1 MKKKKTKMKKKQ
13 TLSPSTTSLLLVVIV
28 FLAVHSFGLN
38 GGQTPVIGI
47 LSSPNDE
54 SDPTQGSFIIDYYV
68 KFLEAAGARVV
79 PIIYDQPQESLDN
92 LQSKLNGVLFTGGS
106 LSLAEDTT
114 YYQTAKRIYENAKKF
129 TDAGNP
135 FTLWGT
141 CMGFQLLHVLGSGS
155 NHSVLLEHAFD
166 SYYISMPLVFTSAA
180 KESWIFDVDEIPV
193 KLFNAFQTE
202 NITLNLHHDG
212 IDPIAYEECPELG
225 NTFTILSTNVDLN
238 GKPFVST
245 FEAKKYPFYG
255 AQWHP
260 ERPLFAWSPS
270 ENIIHNDR
278 TVEAGLWIARRIVE
292 SARRSK
298 NSFESD
304 EEVPLIEKDAPVH
317 GLYSNTYYYKQTTEM
332 I

>member
-1 MKKKKTKMKKKQ
+1 MKSISSALT
-13 TLSPSTTSLLLVVIV
+13 
-28 FLAVHSFGLN
+28 FLAVLASSSVYAFKSN
-38 GGQTPVIGI
+38 GAQTPVIGI

-54 SDPTQGSFIIDYYV
+54 SDPSQGSFIIDHYV

-79 PIIYDQPQESLDN
+79 PVIYDQPQESLDN
-92 LQSKLNGVLFTGGS
+92 LQSKLNGILFTGGG

-114 YYQTAKRIYENAKKF
+114 YYQTAKRIYENAKRY

-141 CMGFQLLHVLGSGS
+141 CMGFQLLHILGSGS
-155 NHSVLLEHAFD
+155 NHSVLLEHAYD
-166 SYYISMPLVFTSAA
+166 SYYISLPLVFTSAA
-180 KESWIFDVDEIPV
+180 KKSWIFDVDEIPV
-193 KLFNAFQTE
+193 KLFNAFQEE

-212 IDPIAYEECPELG
+212 VDPIAYEENPELG
-225 NTFTILSTNVDLN
+225 NAFTILSTNVDLK

-260 ERPLFAWSPS
+260 ERPMFAWSPS
-270 ENIIHNDR
+270 ENIIHSDR

-304 EEVPLIEKDAPVH
+304 EDVPLIEKDVPVH
-317 GLYSNTYYYKQTTEM
+317 NLYSNTYYYKQAAEKM
-332 I
+332 